1 MASPKG
7 KIYAKYWNLAIKG
20 KYRNP
25 ERDFRMQVALKAYL
39 GNDDASKIC
48 DSTFEDFNLSYLV
61 VQNLQLPEEM
71 KVTAKCTKLVLY
83 DGKTCFI
90 HNSSSCW
97 IEGKF
102 GTATLQL
109 PVEGGHEGGSLN
121 VHYGGRKKRLESHNS
136 SYAGP
141 KQSSALLATEQGQSF
156 RRKFKGDF
164 EGTEG
169 FCDSQ
174 GNGERLSTNN
184 SLPAESVG
192 LSTSTKSSN
201 PAGIINATH
210 QADVHSIPSTVC
222 TTSRTNAPG
231 PSMQSTTNPAVEKT
245 ANAGR
250 KLSES
255 RLNAAKSVCLS
266 TSSTDGSCMS
276 SNPAGFINANH
287 QADIRSISSTVRT
300 ASRTNAPG
308 PSIQSTTNPAVEK
321 SVNAGRK
328 RAESTRTRDTA
339 LALPTA
345 PTLPTARSNID
356 IEQFSGKPAH

>member
-1 MASPKG
+1 MRIRG
-7 KIYAKYWNLAIKG
+7 IKD
-20 KYRNP
+20 R
-25 ERDFRMQVALKAYL
+25 
-39 GNDDASKIC
+39 
-48 DSTFEDFNLSYLV
+48 
-61 VQNLQLPEEM
+61 
-71 KVTAKCTKLVLY
+71 
-83 DGKTCFI
+83 
-90 HNSSSCW
+90 
-97 IEGKF
+97 
-102 GTATLQL
+102 
-109 PVEGGHEGGSLN
+109 
-121 VHYGGRKKRLESHNS
+121 
-136 SYAGP
+136 GP

-255 RLNAAKSVCLS
+255 RRTRDSSTKNYLPVNAAKSVCLS

-356 IEQFSGKPAH
+356 IEQVGVPFNTESTTQSGQNWRFWGFTFFGKG